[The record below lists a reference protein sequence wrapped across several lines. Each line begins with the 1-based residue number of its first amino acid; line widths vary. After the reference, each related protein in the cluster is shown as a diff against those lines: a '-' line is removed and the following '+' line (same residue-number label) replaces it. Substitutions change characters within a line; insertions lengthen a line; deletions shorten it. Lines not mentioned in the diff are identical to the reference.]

1 MAPIE
6 TTRSLM
12 VSDQPNNSE
21 ASKARYGGAACA
33 ITIGRVAGK
42 HLAPSADVWQWTSRD
57 FMSSQQF

>member
-21 ASKARYGGAACA
+21 ASKARYEGAACA
-33 ITIGRVAGK
+33 IRIGHVAGE
-42 HLAPSADVWQWTSRD
+42 HLARSADA
-57 FMSSQQF
+57 